1 MVDPMGWL
9 AVREPAPPKELGA
22 WLRIDPVEG
31 ETMAGVLSAAAAEE
45 LGEALARPGRSREG
59 AYHLLAADALMTYA
73 CEAAAAR
80 VSISHPGPCESGAC
94 CVATA
99 TGERTCVIAT

>member
-9 AVREPAPPKELGA
+9 ATREPPPPKELGA

-31 ETMAGVLSAAAAEE
+31 KTMAGVLSAAAAEE

-73 CEAAAAR
+73 CEAAAEAPDLEMR
-80 VSISHPGPCESGAC
+80 LSAMLAALATTDGSSGPSGA
-94 CVATA
+94 
-99 TGERTCVIAT
+99 